1 MSRTTRISAVLLA
14 ALVTASISTAIAFWA
29 STTLRAQ
36 TPAPAGAPTSPAG
49 SIAVTEIP
57 FHAEW
62 ASSPHAQKGSV
73 PFTYWDKQGTIPVAC
88 AGCHSTPGFLDLLGA
103 DGSAAGKL
111 DRPAPT
117 GTVIGCIACHNS
129 AARTLTS
136 VTFPSG
142 VKIENLGA
150 DARCMTCHQGRTSF
164 SSVGKA
170 IAGQDDDA
178 VNPKLTF
185 INIHYRAAAATLYGS
200 TANGGYEYPGKIYA
214 GRFQH
219 TEAYNR
225 CTACHDPHTTAV
237 RATGFRACHA
247 QVTDAKSLRQIRVST
262 TDFDGNG
269 RTDEGIAQEIENQT
283 TRLHDAIVAYAKAVI
298 KKEIVYDFHENP
310 YFFIDT
316 NGNGIADK
324 NETQMSNKYDAWTP
338 RLLKA
343 AYNYQFVSKD
353 PGAYAH
359 NPTYTLQLLYN
370 SFSHLGAKVAVDLGQ
385 AKRP

>member
-14 ALVTASISTAIAFWA
+14 ALASKYLNCDRFLGQHGPDGANAYTRR
-29 STTLRAQ
+29 RAD
-36 TPAPAGAPTSPAG
+36 PAAG
-49 SIAVTEIP
+49 SIAVTEVP

-73 PFTYWDKQGTIPVAC
+73 PFSYWDKQGTIPVAC

-142 VKIENLGA
+142 VKIDNLGA

-178 VNPKLTF
+178 V
-185 INIHYRAAAATLYGS
+185 IRADIH
-200 TANGGYEYPGKIYA
+200 
-214 GRFQH
+214 QH
-219 TEAYNR
+219 
-225 CTACHDPHTTAV
+225 
-237 RATGFRACHA
+237 
-247 QVTDAKSLRQIRVST
+247 SLSRSCS
-262 TDFDGNG
+262 D
-269 RTDEGIAQEIENQT
+269 
-283 TRLHDAIVAYAKAVI
+283 IV
-298 KKEIVYDFHENP
+298 
-310 YFFIDT
+310 
-316 NGNGIADK
+316 
-324 NETQMSNKYDAWTP
+324 W
-338 RLLKA
+338 
-343 AYNYQFVSKD
+343 
-353 PGAYAH
+353 
-359 NPTYTLQLLYN
+359 
-370 SFSHLGAKVAVDLGQ
+370 VDCE
-385 AKRP
+385 RRI